1 MIITRLI
8 LRAYTQGKENKGLEV
23 PSLTDLASEELRE
36 LRGQVEQAIEQTDYL
51 GAIPGSDEER
61 IKRQAME
68 RIPENL
74 RGGLVRYLEAH
85 IQPGHFLTAVL
96 RNDLR
101 EAMGRADAVTRT
113 GLFDV
118 IAYLHNHAPSIAWGD
133 AAAVKRWLTP
143 VIPPMDLPN
152 LGDPLELH
160 MEADKF
166 RCPECHGLHYVQQT
180 ISEPHRVRLAED
192 GPTKTKHDVQFVWCS
207 HRLVVVGIEGRVV
220 VR

>member
-8 LRAYTQGKENKGLEV
+8 LRAYTQGKEGKGLEV

-36 LRGQVEQAIEQTDYL
+36 LRGQVEQAIERTDYL
-51 GAIPGSDEER
+51 GAIPGDNRER
-61 IKRQAME
+61 IERQAFE

-74 RGGLVRYLEAH
+74 RGGLRRYLDAH

-96 RNDLR
+96 VNDLR

-113 GLFDV
+113 GIFDV
-118 IAYLHNHAPSIAWGD
+118 VSYLHNFAPSIAWGD
-133 AAAVKRWLTP
+133 AAAVKRWVTP
-143 VIPPMDLPN
+143 TIPPMDLPN
-152 LGDPLELH
+152 LGEALDTK

-166 RCPECHGLHYVQQT
+166 RCPTCHGLHYVQQT

-192 GPTKTKHDVQFVWCS
+192 GPTKTKHDVQFVWCG